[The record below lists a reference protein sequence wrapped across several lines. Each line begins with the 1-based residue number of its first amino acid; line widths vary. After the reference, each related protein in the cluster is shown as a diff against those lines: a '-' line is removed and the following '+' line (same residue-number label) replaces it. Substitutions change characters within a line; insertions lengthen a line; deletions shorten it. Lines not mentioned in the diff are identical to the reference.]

1 MIQTGYEDEIPLWL
15 QPYLAAAVRS
25 GLTEGLENQQV
36 FEAESPMTAAEAD
49 VLLKNALNREE
60 SCISPEELPMTRAQA
75 ACALYDAAME
85 HKSQGI
91 NEIV

>member
-1 MIQTGYEDEIPLWL
+1 M
-15 QPYLAAAVRS
+15 RS

-49 VLLKNALNREE
+49 VMLKNALNREE
-60 SCISPEELPMTRAQA
+60 SCISPEALPMTRAQA